1 MYVEPYY
8 SYGEGNIVYCKECIC
23 YHYEIR
29 PMNSLY
35 ASDHQLQTLIDN
47 LHRKILSVNMP
58 GAIYILPQRIDEQ
71 GILEHYKTLYE
82 TNGDP
87 QTEKLYRSF
96 MKDIKAQ
103 LTSGIKYRYRI
114 HVCFTDN
121 RDPLKKK
128 WLSGWLSKN
137 NDPLEKRMVD
147 LSEVIDE
154 QIYKKLSMDLSVER
168 PDKKEIQRLYDYLAI
183 PIEIPISD
191 YYTIPQATELEY
203 HYQTLKN
210 KGGFRELYSRVL
222 IADKLIQDRLEDG
235 YRANV
240 AVNEIQL
247 YTFPVDTIIKF
258 DLEHTQTF
266 KSNMTGKREEIHKNA
281 RRYWQSSG
289 RKDKEAQKAFELAKI
304 GEDVDPSIE
313 DSKIRWQM
321 MLRIR
326 ANTQDMLMKRSDK
339 LQKRFEGKRIQLTY
353 AIGEQEQLAEHLF
366 PYKNSCY
373 RYVNLTDVLYFAHFN
388 FFGGLYIGEADKGV
402 VLTYTRPADLPVRI
416 DIEAPIKGLTQTGS
430 STVAFVGE
438 TGSGKSQIANYFAL
452 LSMIFYGHR
461 LLLVDPKGDRH
472 KLVKLLDRF
481 GDLTSHLI
489 IGDPSCPNG
498 MFDAFLL
505 HPDSTLDAL
514 AAAKNDII
522 ALVRAINPQQEIDL
536 MQVDEA
542 YMELSE
548 AINSGKITRITMRRL
563 VDVMMNRDPKLARS
577 LYSLRNDPMARLFF
591 GDDDTDISKV
601 FRLDR
606 PFNLI
611 TFAKMPVYSRD
622 SGTYSY
628 DSNNLEHRIF
638 SLILG
643 KVNEITNMFLRMYK
657 GQAKTMLFDEA
668 KLYSTVPGGMSV
680 LVNNNLIARS
690 ELCDMLIILQN
701 WSDLPDSIINNTGQ
715 FFIGNM
721 KSKDEIQHILCHFDL
736 DGNSTLSAIL
746 QDRTKEEGV
755 DRAKQHNF
763 LYCDYNNRKCL
774 TKMAILPMFSDAFRT
789 FKDIAKHEQEATS

>member
-1 MYVEPYY
+1 
-8 SYGEGNIVYCKECIC
+8 
-23 YHYEIR
+23 
-29 PMNSLY
+29 
-35 ASDHQLQTLIDN
+35 
-47 LHRKILSVNMP
+47 
-58 GAIYILPQRIDEQ
+58 
-71 GILEHYKTLYE
+71 
-82 TNGDP
+82 
-87 QTEKLYRSF
+87 
-96 MKDIKAQ
+96 
-103 LTSGIKYRYRI
+103 
-114 HVCFTDN
+114 
-121 RDPLKKK
+121 
-128 WLSGWLSKN
+128 
-137 NDPLEKRMVD
+137 
-147 LSEVIDE
+147 
-154 QIYKKLSMDLSVER
+154 
-168 PDKKEIQRLYDYLAI
+168 
-183 PIEIPISD
+183 
-191 YYTIPQATELEY
+191 
-203 HYQTLKN
+203 
-210 KGGFRELYSRVL
+210 
-222 IADKLIQDRLEDG
+222 
-235 YRANV
+235 
-240 AVNEIQL
+240 
-247 YTFPVDTIIKF
+247 
-258 DLEHTQTF
+258 
-266 KSNMTGKREEIHKNA
+266 
-281 RRYWQSSG
+281 
-289 RKDKEAQKAFELAKI
+289 
-304 GEDVDPSIE
+304 
-313 DSKIRWQM
+313 
-321 MLRIR
+321 
-326 ANTQDMLMKRSDK
+326 
-339 LQKRFEGKRIQLTY
+339 
-353 AIGEQEQLAEHLF
+353 
-366 PYKNSCY
+366 
-373 RYVNLTDVLYFAHFN
+373 
-388 FFGGLYIGEADKGV
+388 
-402 VLTYTRPADLPVRI
+402 
-416 DIEAPIKGLTQTGS
+416 
-430 STVAFVGE
+430 
-438 TGSGKSQIANYFAL
+438 
-452 LSMIFYGHR
+452 MIFYGHR

-505 HPDSTLDAL
+505 HPDSPLDAL

-522 ALVRAINPQQEIDL
+522 ALVRAINPQQEVDL

-563 VDVMMNRDPKLARS
+563 VDVMMNKDPKLARS

-611 TFAKMPVYSRD
+611 TFAKMPVYSKDSLTYNYD
-622 SGTYSY
+622 SG
-628 DSNNLEHRIF
+628 NLEHRIF

-789 FKDIAKHEQEATS
+789 FKDIDEQETKS